1 MYNIANYD
9 YTWIYY
15 KHDIREIDNHKNI
28 IKYCVE
34 LPGWTMIITPTIFI
48 NNYDELLCKVV
59 Q

>member
-34 LPGWTMIITPTIFI
+34 LPG
-48 NNYDELLCKVV
+48 
-59 Q
+59 